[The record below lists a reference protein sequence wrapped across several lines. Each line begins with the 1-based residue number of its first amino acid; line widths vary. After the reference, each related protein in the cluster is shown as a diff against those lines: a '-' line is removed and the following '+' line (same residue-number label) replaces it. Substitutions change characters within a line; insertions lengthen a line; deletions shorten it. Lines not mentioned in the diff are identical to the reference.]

1 MLWSRASRIL
11 GLMRFLPLPPNVI
24 AAGWHFYRRIEKAEL
39 DLIAAG
45 VAFYAFLAIFP
56 GAAAVIAIW
65 GFIYDPAVIRQE
77 VALLQGF
84 LPPEAFTLISGQV
97 ESLLS
102 VNTGSLG
109 LTTILSTVLALWSAR
124 AGVAA
129 LIRGLNAIHHLPNR
143 SGHWHQLR
151 AIVLTFVMVGMVLA
165 VLVMAVI
172 LPLAVDLLP
181 LDQYATR
188 ALADSN
194 LALGVAA
201 AVLSIGLAYRLGP
214 NHVSAHPPLL
224 TWGLLV
230 AVVLWVLATR
240 GFMLYLANF
249 PSYNRVYGSI
259 GAVVAL
265 MMWLYVSAYAVLLG
279 AAVDAERARIRKAR
293 Q

>member
-1 MLWSRASRIL
+1 
-11 GLMRFLPLPPNVI
+11 MRLIPIPPNI
-24 AAGWHFYRRIEKAEL
+24 MAAFWRFYRRTEQAEL

-65 GFIYDPAVIRQE
+65 GFLFDPSVIRQE
-77 VALLQGF
+77 LALLHGF
-84 LPPEAFTLISGQV
+84 LPPEAFTLISEQV
-97 ESLLS
+97 DSLLA
-102 VNTGSLG
+102 VKPGNLG
-109 LTTILSTVLALWSAR
+109 LTTLLSTLLALWSAR

-143 SGHWHQLR
+143 FGHWHQLR
-151 AIVLTFVMVGMVLA
+151 AIVLTFVMVGLVLS
-165 VLVMAVI
+165 VLIMAVI
-172 LPLAVDLLP
+172 LPLVVAYLP

-188 ALADSN
+188 ALADFN
-194 LALGVAA
+194 LALGIGA
-201 AVLSIGLAYRLGP
+201 AVLAIGMGYRLGP
-214 NHVSAHPPLL
+214 NYGLVRPPLL
-224 TWGLLV
+224 SWGLLV

-249 PSYNRVYGSI
+249 PSYNRIYGSI

-279 AAVDAERARIRKAR
+279 AAVDAERNRSRVPRKTR
-293 Q
+293 